1 MRSRVGGFIG
11 PPRRPAFNVYWGIS
25 SASGMWTLGEQHSS
39 RTENQWPRNYLDVS
53 MYSAYVDA
61 TLGSVSITTSI
72 AYSLG
77 AGVLPSYVW
86 SKSTNGGSTWSVV
99 AGESSDSLSL
109 TGLTSSS
116 NGNLYRIEATSGLR
130 KRVPA
135 PTQIRYES
143 SFVAD
148 WHPIQDVEGPV
159 GGTAQFYGQAYS
171 LTGVTHGFT
180 YFNPGWYNPGQLQ
193 WQQSTDNGATWT
205 DIAGENTFW
214 LTAFEIQA
222 GMNGRKYRVRAR
234 MSSAHAWI
242 DGPSATLIVTT

>member
-11 PPRRPAFNVYWGIS
+11 PPRRPVIYY
-25 SASGMWTLGEQHSS
+25 ASGMWTLGEQYAS
-39 RTENQWPRNYLDVS
+39 RTSNEWPRNFLDVS
-53 MYSAYVDA
+53 MSSAYVDA
-61 TLGSVSITTSI
+61 TLGSANVYTSI
-72 AYSLG
+72 SYNLG
-77 AGVLPSYVW
+77 DGVYPSYVW

-99 AGESSDSLSL
+99 AGESSASLSL

-116 NGNLYRIEATSGLR
+116 NGNLYRIEATFGLR

-143 SFVAD
+143 SFTAD
-148 WHPIQDVEGPV
+148 WYPIQDVEGPV
-159 GGTAQFYGQAYS
+159 GGTAAFYGQAYS
-171 LTGVTHGFT
+171 LTGLAYGFI
-180 YFNPGWYNPGQLQ
+180 YFNPGWYNPGEIQ
-193 WQQSTDNGATWT
+193 WQQSTNNGASWT
-205 DIAGENTFW
+205 DIAGENTYF

-234 MSSAHAWI
+234 MSPAHAWI